1 MGVGR
6 CRARIPRPTVTV
18 ANGGQHL
25 PGPVP
30 GAGIVSCAWL
40 ARSPVRR
47 RLVLLIQSHQVLTS
61 VLNP

>member
-1 MGVGR
+1 MAVRR
-6 CRARIPRPTVTV
+6 CRAPLSLLLMEASICL
-18 ANGGQHL
+18 ALSLGQGL
-25 PGPVP
+25 CRVP
-30 GAGIVSCAWL
+30 CAWL